1 MADELILTRDGY
13 QKIEEEHELLVS
25 VRRKEVAERIK
36 EAISYGDIS
45 ENSEF
50 DSAKNEQAELED
62 RIIKLENILRNAT
75 IVDDEDISLE
85 VVNVG
90 LTIKVK
96 DMEFGDD
103 MYLSIVGSSEI
114 DPEMMKISN
123 ESPIGRAL
131 MGRREG
137 DVVDVTL
144 PDGTVIKYEIL
155 EITKK

>member
-1 MADELILTRDGY
+1 MAEELILTREGY
-13 QKIEEEHELLVS
+13 QKIEQEHELLVS

-50 DSAKNEQAELED
+50 DSAKNEQAELEE
-62 RIIKLENILRNAT
+62 RIIKLENMLRNAT

-90 LTIKVK
+90 LVIKVK
-96 DMEFGDD
+96 DMEDGEILDFT
-103 MYLSIVGSSEI
+103 IVGSSEI
-114 DPEMMKISN
+114 DPQNFKISN

-131 MGRREG
+131 MGRRVG
-137 DVVDVTL
+137 DLVEVPI
-144 PDGTVIKYEIL
+144 PDGAVIKYEIL
-155 EITKK
+155 EINKK

>member
-1 MADELILTRDGY
+1 MAEELILTREGY
-13 QKIEEEHELLVS
+13 QKIEQEHELLVS

-50 DSAKNEQAELED
+50 DSAKNEQAELEE
-62 RIIKLENILRNAT
+62 RIIKLENMLRNAT

-90 LTIKVK
+90 LVIKVK
-96 DMEFGDD
+96 DMEDGEILDFT
-103 MYLSIVGSSEI
+103 IVGSSVI
-114 DPEMMKISN
+114 DPQNFKISN

-131 MGRREG
+131 MGRRVG
-137 DVVDVTL
+137 DLVEVPI
-144 PDGTVIKYEIL
+144 PDGAVIKYEIL
-155 EITKK
+155 EINKK

>member
-1 MADELILTRDGY
+1 MAEELILTREGY
-13 QKIEEEHELLVS
+13 QKIEQEHELLVS

-50 DSAKNEQAELED
+50 DSAKNEQAELEE
-62 RIIKLENILRNAT
+62 RIIKLENMLRNAT

-90 LTIKVK
+90 LVIKVK
-96 DMEFGDD
+96 DMEDGEILDFT
-103 MYLSIVGSSEI
+103 IVGSSEI
-114 DPEMMKISN
+114 DPQNFKISN

-131 MGRREG
+131 LGRRVG
-137 DVVDVTL
+137 DLVEVPI
-144 PDGTVIKYEIL
+144 PDGAVIKYEIL
-155 EITKK
+155 EINKK

>member
-1 MADELILTRDGY
+1 MAEELILTREGY

-50 DSAKNEQAELED
+50 DSAKNEQAELEE
-62 RIIKLENILRNAT
+62 RIIKLENMLRNAI

-90 LTIKVK
+90 LVIRVK
-96 DMEFGDD
+96 DTEDGEILDFT
-103 MYLSIVGSSEI
+103 IVGSSEI
-114 DPEMMKISN
+114 DPQNFKISN

-131 MGRREG
+131 MGRRVG
-137 DVVDVTL
+137 DIVEVTI
-144 PDGTVIKYEIL
+144 PDGSVIKYEIL
-155 EITKK
+155 EINKK